1 MGIKT
6 FKPTTPGL
14 RQKVAL
20 DYSELT
26 KDKPEKSLLL
36 PKKKTGGRNNLGRI
50 SVRHRG
56 GGNKRRYR
64 IIDFKRNK
72 YDVDAKVAA
81 IEYDPNRSAFIAL
94 LHYEDGEKRYIL
106 APLGLNVGAKIR
118 SYSIKALEKDK
129 VAPEIKVGNALP
141 LYKIPV
147 GTRIHNLELKP
158 GKGGQV
164 VRSAGAVA
172 QIIGREENYTT
183 HTIFADD
190 GVTIIDKIKVPYVD
204 VRLPSGEIRR
214 FQGDCYATI
223 GQVGNLDHA
232 NIQYGKAGARRWL
245 GRRPRVRGVAMNPID
260 HPHGG
265 GEGGKQKGYKTP
277 MTPWGQP
284 CKGYKT
290 RKKNKP
296 SDRLII
302 KRRK

>member
-1 MGIKT
+1 MGVKH
-6 FKPTTPGL
+6 FKPTSPGL
-14 RQKVAL
+14 RQKIAL

-26 KDKPEKSLLL
+26 KSEPEKKLLA
-36 PKKKTGGRNNLGRI
+36 PWKRSGGRNNTGRI
-50 SVRHRG
+50 TVRHRG

-64 IIDFKRNK
+64 IVDFKRDK
-72 YDVDAKVAA
+72 RDIEGKVAA

-94 LHYEDGEKRYIL
+94 IHYTDGEKRYIL
-106 APLGLNVGAKIR
+106 APLGLSVGDRII
-118 SYSIKALEKDK
+118 SYSTKALEIDK
-129 VAPEIKVGNALP
+129 VVPEIKVGNALP

-172 QIIGREENYTT
+172 QIVGREETYTT
-183 HTIFADD
+183 HTIFDD
-190 GVTIIDKIKVPYVD
+190 DHKTILKKIQVPYVA

-223 GQVGNLDHA
+223 GQVGNLDHG
-232 NIQYGKAGARRWL
+232 NISYGKAGAVRWL
-245 GRRPRVRGVAMNPID
+245 GRRPKVRGVAMNPID

-277 MTPWGQP
+277 MTPWGKP